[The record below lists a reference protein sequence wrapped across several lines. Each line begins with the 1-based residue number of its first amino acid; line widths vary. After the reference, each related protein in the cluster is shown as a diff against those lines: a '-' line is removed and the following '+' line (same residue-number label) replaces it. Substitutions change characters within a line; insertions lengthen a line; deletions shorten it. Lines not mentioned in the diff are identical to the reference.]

1 MTNQGAGYIKTL
13 LAASSE
19 LQEVTDR
26 INRQLLE
33 FRNSRKWDDEPQKDV
48 DVGVQHTIQIG
59 ELSYHASPEVLKTVG
74 DAVTL
79 LSNAVANAI
88 ACYSTA
94 SDSKNLLEILCDAN
108 ATVVAMFEGA
118 FTNKP
123 VVLKNEA
130 PGYHYSHTFNFYVRN
145 YTEVT
150 KAAVS
155 GVVLRYPEIA
165 HEILRSIPRGDRS
178 HVFEAWFTD
187 KHPEKAELLK
197 EIRMTK
203 NFPDMYTNEFVQALY
218 EAFMAGRA

>member
-19 LQEVTDR
+19 LQEITDR

-59 ELSYHASPEVLKTVG
+59 ELSYHASPEVLKAVG
-74 DAVTL
+74 DALTTLSAAVTD
-79 LSNAVANAI
+79 AI
-88 ACYSTA
+88 ECYHA
-94 SDSKNLLEILCDAN
+94 SPEVLNSLEILCDAN

-123 VVLKNEA
+123 VMLSHGA
-130 PGYHYSHTFNFYVRN
+130 HGYHYSRVFNFYVRN

-150 KAAVS
+150 KAAVE

-218 EAFMAGRA
+218 EAFTAGRA